1 MAEIIPTVPA
11 KRSGLRKGV
20 WASAKIGLTVG
31 LIVVVIQKVDWSAI
45 VSEFSDIR
53 PVMFAMALAV
63 AVLNIYIQYRKWGFL
78 VRIPYP
84 EMPRRYVYA
93 SLLCGFSIGLI
104 TPGRLGELGKGLFL
118 PGISRT
124 QATGMSILDKVFS
137 QLPLAMFGLLA
148 IAYFSTRTSNFSAGV
163 YVLCIAL
170 AGALFV
176 LAHLILFRPQT
187 LRQWIR
193 RSSNLVARMPLTEK
207 LTMLLSTTEV
217 FKKNHF
223 PPSLMYGVV
232 FQLIIYLQTFL
243 CVGTFHDV
251 DVLPALAASA
261 AAMFAK
267 SLLPIAVM
275 DLGVR
280 EGAIMFFF
288 GMVAVPS
295 SAALNGSLLLFLI
308 NVLIPGIM
316 GLYYVW
322 KIKHTPV

>member
-1 MAEIIPTVPA
+1 MAEIVPTVPA
-11 KRSGLRKGV
+11 HRSGLRKGL
-20 WASAKIGLTVG
+20 WALVKIGLTVA
-31 LIVVVIQKVDWSAI
+31 LIVVLIQKVDWSAI
-45 VSEFSDIR
+45 VSEFSDIK
-53 PVMFAMALAV
+53 PALFAMALAV

-78 VRIPYP
+78 VRILHP
-84 EMPRRYVYA
+84 EVPRRHVYA
-93 SLLCGFSIGLI
+93 SLLCGFSIGLV
-104 TPGRLGELGKGLFL
+104 TPGRLGELGKGLFI

-124 QATGMSILDKVFS
+124 QATGMSILDKIFS

-148 IAYFSTRTSNFSAGV
+148 IAYFSTRTSSFSVWV
-163 YVLCIAL
+163 YVLCSVL
-170 AGALFV
+170 AGALIG
-176 LAHLILFRPQT
+176 LAHLVLFRPQT

-207 LTMLLSTTEV
+207 LTMLLSTTEL
-217 FKKNHF
+217 FKKEHF
-223 PPSLMYGVV
+223 LPSLMYGMV

-251 DVLPALAASA
+251 DILPALAASA

-280 EGAIMFFF
+280 EGAIIFFF